1 MSGSR
6 PTPVEQHLGDRL
18 AALVDGE
25 LGHEARERVLAHLAT
40 CCKCKAEADAQRRLK
55 SVFATAAPPPPSES
69 FLARLQ
75 GLPAAG
81 PDGPTGSGSGFGAG
95 PPFGTSS
102 DFGMAPGPF
111 RYAPV
116 TPPGPD
122 EPRSGFRIHDL
133 GRAEAERSASRG
145 RRFAFAAA
153 GAVSLAALALGGVA
167 AGTPVDTTE
176 RAGGGKS
183 NVTPLRTQA
192 GTGQGRPRLPQPP
205 GRLPAGLR
213 RAGRD
218 QLGPARAGRGRRPA
232 PPGHAPAPGGAGAVP
247 VLRRTPQGTQQARP
261 VDTPL
266 GATAPRRTPGPR
278 PLRNRRRPP
287 LASPASPGSPPRPDG
302 RRGPLKCARRAT
314 SPHLR
319 GAES

>member
-75 GLPAAG
+75 GLPATG
-81 PDGPTGSGSGFGAG
+81 PEGPTGSGFGAG
-95 PPFGTSS
+95 PPFGSS
-102 DFGMAPGPF
+102 ADFGMAPGPF

-116 TPPGPD
+116 TPAGPD

-192 GTGQGRPRLPQPP
+192 GTGQAAPDSRS
-205 GRLPAGLR
+205 R
-213 RAGRD
+213 RG
-218 QLGPARAGRGRRPA
+218 
-232 PPGHAPAPGGAGAVP
+232 
-247 VLRRTPQGTQQARP
+247 
-261 VDTPL
+261 
-266 GATAPRRTPGPR
+266 
-278 PLRNRRRPP
+278 
-287 LASPASPGSPPRPDG
+287 GSPPAFAAQGETRS
-302 RRGPLKCARRAT
+302 GPREQVGDAAPRHPGTPPLLEELEPYPYSAALLKAPGKPAPWPPRSAPLPLAAPQDAARSGIAAAP
-314 SPHLR
+314 SAGLPGVSGLS
-319 GAES
+319 AAP

>member
-75 GLPAAG
+75 GLPAVG
-81 PDGPTGSGSGFGAG
+81 PEGPTGSGSGFGAG
-95 PPFGTSS
+95 PPFGSS
-102 DFGMAPGPF
+102 ADFGMAPGPF

-116 TPPGPD
+116 TPAGPD

-192 GTGQGRPRLPQPP
+192 GTGQAAPDSRS
-205 GRLPAGLR
+205 R
-213 RAGRD
+213 RG
-218 QLGPARAGRGRRPA
+218 
-232 PPGHAPAPGGAGAVP
+232 
-247 VLRRTPQGTQQARP
+247 
-261 VDTPL
+261 
-266 GATAPRRTPGPR
+266 
-278 PLRNRRRPP
+278 
-287 LASPASPGSPPRPDG
+287 GSPPAFAAQGETRS
-302 RRGPLKCARRAT
+302 GPREQVGDAAPRHPGTPPLLEELEPYPYSAALLKAPGKPAPWPPRSVPLPLAAPQDAARSGIAAAP
-314 SPHLR
+314 SAGLPGVSGLS
-319 GAES
+319 AAP

>member
-81 PDGPTGSGSGFGAG
+81 PEGPTDAGSGFGSG
-95 PPFGTSS
+95 QPFGAS
-102 DFGMAPGPF
+102 DFGAAPGAF

-116 TPPGPD
+116 APVLPD
-122 EPRSGFRIHDL
+122 EPRTGFRIHDI
-133 GRAEAERSASRG
+133 GRTEAERSASRG

-167 AGTPVDTTE
+167 AGTPVDTAE
-176 RAGGGKS
+176 RSGGGKS

-192 GTGQGRPRLPQPP
+192 GTGQAAP
-205 GRLPAGLR
+205 
-213 RAGRD
+213 D
-218 QLGPARAGRGRRPA
+218 SRGRR
-232 PPGHAPAPGGAGAVP
+232 GA
-247 VLRRTPQGTQQARP
+247 
-261 VDTPL
+261 
-266 GATAPRRTPGPR
+266 
-278 PLRNRRRPP
+278 PP
-287 LASPASPGSPPRPDG
+287 LAFSAQGETRSGPQDRVGDAAPRHPGAPPSLEDLEPYPYSAALLKAPGRPAPLIPRSVPLPLAAPQDSARPGIAAAPPAGVPG
-302 RRGPLKCARRAT
+302 VTGLSAAP
-314 SPHLR
+314 
-319 GAES
+319 

>member
-55 SVFATAAPPPPSES
+55 SVFATAAPPPPTES

-81 PDGPTGSGSGFGAG
+81 PDGPTDSGSGFGSG
-95 PPFGTSS
+95 PAFGSS
-102 DFGMAPGPF
+102 DFGAAPSAF
-111 RYAPV
+111 RYAPLA
-116 TPPGPD
+116 PPLPD
-122 EPRSGFRIHDL
+122 EPGKGFRIHDI

-176 RAGGGKS
+176 RAGGSKS
-183 NVTPLRTQA
+183 NVTPLRTQS
-192 GTGQGRPRLPQPP
+192 GTGQAAP
-205 GRLPAGLR
+205 
-213 RAGRD
+213 D
-218 QLGPARAGRGRRPA
+218 SRGRRGGSPPA
-232 PPGHAPAPGGAGAVP
+232 FAA
-247 VLRRTPQGTQQARP
+247 QGETRSGP
-261 VDTPL
+261 RGEVS
-266 GATAPRRTPGPR
+266 ATAPRRPGTSPLLEELEPYPYSAALLKAPGPA
-278 PLRNRRRPP
+278 PLDLRSVPLP
-287 LASPASPGSPPRPDG
+287 LAARQDSADPGVAAAPPAGVPAGPGLS
-302 RRGPLKCARRAT
+302 AT
-314 SPHLR
+314 P
-319 GAES
+319 

>member
-81 PDGPTGSGSGFGAG
+81 PEGPTGSGSGFGAG
-95 PPFGTSS
+95 PPFGSS
-102 DFGMAPGPF
+102 ADFGMAPGPF

-116 TPPGPD
+116 TPAGPD

-192 GTGQGRPRLPQPP
+192 GTGQAAPDSRS
-205 GRLPAGLR
+205 R
-213 RAGRD
+213 RG
-218 QLGPARAGRGRRPA
+218 
-232 PPGHAPAPGGAGAVP
+232 
-247 VLRRTPQGTQQARP
+247 
-261 VDTPL
+261 
-266 GATAPRRTPGPR
+266 
-278 PLRNRRRPP
+278 
-287 LASPASPGSPPRPDG
+287 GSPPAFAAQGETRS
-302 RRGPLKCARRAT
+302 GPREQVGDAAPRHPGTPPLLEELEPYPYSAALLKAPGKPAPWPPRSVPLPLAAPQDAARSGIAAAP
-314 SPHLR
+314 SAGLPGVSGLS
-319 GAES
+319 AAP

>member
-40 CCKCKAEADAQRRLK
+40 CCKCKAEAEAQRRLK

-81 PDGPTGSGSGFGAG
+81 PDGPTGSGSGFGSG
-95 PPFGTSS
+95 PPFGSTS

-122 EPRSGFRIHDL
+122 EPRQGFRIHDL

-192 GTGQGRPRLPQPP
+192 GTGQAAPDSRS
-205 GRLPAGLR
+205 R
-213 RAGRD
+213 RG
-218 QLGPARAGRGRRPA
+218 
-232 PPGHAPAPGGAGAVP
+232 
-247 VLRRTPQGTQQARP
+247 
-261 VDTPL
+261 
-266 GATAPRRTPGPR
+266 
-278 PLRNRRRPP
+278 
-287 LASPASPGSPPRPDG
+287 GSPPAFAAQGETRS
-302 RRGPLKCARRAT
+302 GPREQVGDAAPRHPGTPPLLEELEPYPYSAALLKGPGKPAPWTPRSVPLPLAAPQDAARSGIAAAP
-314 SPHLR
+314 SAGLPGVSGLS
-319 GAES
+319 AAP

>member
-81 PDGPTGSGSGFGAG
+81 PEGPTGSGSGFGAG
-95 PPFGTSS
+95 PPFGSS
-102 DFGMAPGPF
+102 ADFGMAPGPF

-116 TPPGPD
+116 TPAGPD

-192 GTGQGRPRLPQPP
+192 GTGQAAPDSRS
-205 GRLPAGLR
+205 R
-213 RAGRD
+213 RG
-218 QLGPARAGRGRRPA
+218 
-232 PPGHAPAPGGAGAVP
+232 
-247 VLRRTPQGTQQARP
+247 
-261 VDTPL
+261 
-266 GATAPRRTPGPR
+266 
-278 PLRNRRRPP
+278 
-287 LASPASPGSPPRPDG
+287 GSPPAFAAQGETRS
-302 RRGPLKCARRAT
+302 GPREQVGDAAPRHPGTPPLLEELEPYPYSAALLKAPGEPAPWPPRSVPLPLAAPQDAARSGIAAAP
-314 SPHLR
+314 SAGLPGVSGLS
-319 GAES
+319 AAP

>member
-81 PDGPTGSGSGFGAG
+81 PEGPTGSGSGFGAG
-95 PPFGTSS
+95 PPFGSS
-102 DFGMAPGPF
+102 ADFGMAPGPF

-116 TPPGPD
+116 TPVGPD

-192 GTGQGRPRLPQPP
+192 GSGQAAPDSRS
-205 GRLPAGLR
+205 R
-213 RAGRD
+213 RG
-218 QLGPARAGRGRRPA
+218 
-232 PPGHAPAPGGAGAVP
+232 
-247 VLRRTPQGTQQARP
+247 
-261 VDTPL
+261 
-266 GATAPRRTPGPR
+266 
-278 PLRNRRRPP
+278 
-287 LASPASPGSPPRPDG
+287 GSPPAFAAQGETRS
-302 RRGPLKCARRAT
+302 GPREQVGDAAPRHPGTPPLLEELEPYPYSAALLKAPGKPAPWPPRSVPLPLAAPQDAARSGIAAAP
-314 SPHLR
+314 SAGLPGVSGLS
-319 GAES
+319 AAP

>member
-81 PDGPTGSGSGFGAG
+81 PEGPTGSGSGFGAG
-95 PPFGTSS
+95 PPFGSS
-102 DFGMAPGPF
+102 ADFGMVPGPF

-116 TPPGPD
+116 TPAGPD

-192 GTGQGRPRLPQPP
+192 GTGQAAPDSRS
-205 GRLPAGLR
+205 R
-213 RAGRD
+213 RG
-218 QLGPARAGRGRRPA
+218 
-232 PPGHAPAPGGAGAVP
+232 
-247 VLRRTPQGTQQARP
+247 
-261 VDTPL
+261 
-266 GATAPRRTPGPR
+266 
-278 PLRNRRRPP
+278 
-287 LASPASPGSPPRPDG
+287 GSPPAFAAQGETRS
-302 RRGPLKCARRAT
+302 GPREQVGDAAPRHPGTPPLLEELEPYPYSAALLKAPGKPAPWPPRSVPLPLAAPQDAARSGIAAAP
-314 SPHLR
+314 SAGLPGVSGLS
-319 GAES
+319 AAP

>member
-81 PDGPTGSGSGFGAG
+81 PEGPTGSGSGFGAG
-95 PPFGTSS
+95 PPFGSS
-102 DFGMAPGPF
+102 ADFGMAPGPF

-116 TPPGPD
+116 TPAGPD

-183 NVTPLRTQA
+183 NVTPLRTQT
-192 GTGQGRPRLPQPP
+192 GTGQAAPDSRS
-205 GRLPAGLR
+205 R
-213 RAGRD
+213 RG
-218 QLGPARAGRGRRPA
+218 
-232 PPGHAPAPGGAGAVP
+232 
-247 VLRRTPQGTQQARP
+247 
-261 VDTPL
+261 
-266 GATAPRRTPGPR
+266 
-278 PLRNRRRPP
+278 
-287 LASPASPGSPPRPDG
+287 GSPPAFAAQGETRS
-302 RRGPLKCARRAT
+302 GPREQVGDAAPRHPGTPPLLEELEPYPYSAALLKAPGKPAPWPPRSVPLPLAAPQDAARSGIAAAP
-314 SPHLR
+314 SAGLPGVSGLS
-319 GAES
+319 AAP

>member
-25 LGHEARERVLAHLAT
+25 LGHEARERVLSHLAT

-81 PDGPTGSGSGFGAG
+81 PEGPTGSGSGFGAG
-95 PPFGTSS
+95 PPFGSS
-102 DFGMAPGPF
+102 ADFGMAPGPF

-116 TPPGPD
+116 TPAGPD

-183 NVTPLRTQA
+183 NVTPLRTQT
-192 GTGQGRPRLPQPP
+192 GTGQAAPDSRS
-205 GRLPAGLR
+205 R
-213 RAGRD
+213 RG
-218 QLGPARAGRGRRPA
+218 
-232 PPGHAPAPGGAGAVP
+232 
-247 VLRRTPQGTQQARP
+247 
-261 VDTPL
+261 
-266 GATAPRRTPGPR
+266 
-278 PLRNRRRPP
+278 
-287 LASPASPGSPPRPDG
+287 GSPPAFAAQGETRS
-302 RRGPLKCARRAT
+302 GPREQVGDAAPRHPGTPPLLEELEPYPYSAALLKAPGKPAPWPPRSVPLPLAAPQDAARSGIAAAP
-314 SPHLR
+314 SAGLPGVSGLS
-319 GAES
+319 AAP

>member
-81 PDGPTGSGSGFGAG
+81 PEGPTGSGSGFGAG
-95 PPFGTSS
+95 PPFGSS
-102 DFGMAPGPF
+102 ADFGMAPGPF

-116 TPPGPD
+116 TPAGPD

-192 GTGQGRPRLPQPP
+192 GTGQAAPDSRS
-205 GRLPAGLR
+205 R
-213 RAGRD
+213 RG
-218 QLGPARAGRGRRPA
+218 
-232 PPGHAPAPGGAGAVP
+232 
-247 VLRRTPQGTQQARP
+247 
-261 VDTPL
+261 
-266 GATAPRRTPGPR
+266 
-278 PLRNRRRPP
+278 
-287 LASPASPGSPPRPDG
+287 GSPPAFAAQGETRS
-302 RRGPLKCARRAT
+302 GPREQVGDAAPRHPGTPPLLEELEPYPYSAALLKAPGKPAPWPPRSVALPLAAPQDAARSGIAAAP
-314 SPHLR
+314 SAGLPGVSGLS
-319 GAES
+319 AAP

>member
-81 PDGPTGSGSGFGAG
+81 PEGPTGSGSGFGAG
-95 PPFGTSS
+95 PPFGSS
-102 DFGMAPGPF
+102 ADFGMAPGPF

-116 TPPGPD
+116 TPAGPD

-192 GTGQGRPRLPQPP
+192 GTGQAAPDSRS
-205 GRLPAGLR
+205 R
-213 RAGRD
+213 RG
-218 QLGPARAGRGRRPA
+218 
-232 PPGHAPAPGGAGAVP
+232 
-247 VLRRTPQGTQQARP
+247 
-261 VDTPL
+261 
-266 GATAPRRTPGPR
+266 
-278 PLRNRRRPP
+278 
-287 LASPASPGSPPRPDG
+287 GSPPAFAAQGETRS
-302 RRGPLKCARRAT
+302 GPREEVGDAAPRHPGTPPLLEELEPYPYSAALLKAPGKPAPWPPRSVPLPLAAPQDAARSGIAAAP
-314 SPHLR
+314 SAGLPGVSGLS
-319 GAES
+319 AAP

>member
-25 LGHEARERVLAHLAT
+25 LGHEARERVLSHLAT

-81 PDGPTGSGSGFGAG
+81 PEGPTGSGSGFGAG
-95 PPFGTSS
+95 PPFGSS
-102 DFGMAPGPF
+102 ADFGMAPGPF

-116 TPPGPD
+116 TPVGPD

-192 GTGQGRPRLPQPP
+192 GTGQAAPDSRS
-205 GRLPAGLR
+205 R
-213 RAGRD
+213 RG
-218 QLGPARAGRGRRPA
+218 
-232 PPGHAPAPGGAGAVP
+232 
-247 VLRRTPQGTQQARP
+247 
-261 VDTPL
+261 
-266 GATAPRRTPGPR
+266 
-278 PLRNRRRPP
+278 
-287 LASPASPGSPPRPDG
+287 GSPPAFAAQGETRS
-302 RRGPLKCARRAT
+302 GPREQVGDAAPRHPGTPPLLEELEPYPYSAALLKAPGKPAPWPPRSVPLPLAAPQDAARSGIAAAP
-314 SPHLR
+314 SAGLPGVSGLS
-319 GAES
+319 AAP

>member
-75 GLPAAG
+75 GLPGAG
-81 PDGPTGSGSGFGAG
+81 PEGPTGSGSGFGAG
-95 PPFGTSS
+95 PPFGSS
-102 DFGMAPGPF
+102 ADFGMAPGPF

-116 TPPGPD
+116 TPAGPD

-192 GTGQGRPRLPQPP
+192 GTGQAAPDSRS
-205 GRLPAGLR
+205 R
-213 RAGRD
+213 RG
-218 QLGPARAGRGRRPA
+218 
-232 PPGHAPAPGGAGAVP
+232 
-247 VLRRTPQGTQQARP
+247 
-261 VDTPL
+261 
-266 GATAPRRTPGPR
+266 
-278 PLRNRRRPP
+278 
-287 LASPASPGSPPRPDG
+287 GSPPAFAAQGETRS
-302 RRGPLKCARRAT
+302 GPREQVGDAAPRHPGTPPLLEELEPYPYSAALLKAPGKPAPWPPRSVPLPLAAPQDAARSGIAAAP
-314 SPHLR
+314 SAGLPGVSGLS
-319 GAES
+319 AAP

>member
-81 PDGPTGSGSGFGAG
+81 PEGPTGSGSGFGAG
-95 PPFGTSS
+95 PPFGSS
-102 DFGMAPGPF
+102 ADFGMAPGPF

-116 TPPGPD
+116 TPAGPD

-192 GTGQGRPRLPQPP
+192 GTGQAAPDSRS
-205 GRLPAGLR
+205 R
-213 RAGRD
+213 RG
-218 QLGPARAGRGRRPA
+218 
-232 PPGHAPAPGGAGAVP
+232 
-247 VLRRTPQGTQQARP
+247 
-261 VDTPL
+261 
-266 GATAPRRTPGPR
+266 
-278 PLRNRRRPP
+278 
-287 LASPASPGSPPRPDG
+287 GSPPAFAAQGETRS
-302 RRGPLKCARRAT
+302 GPREQVGDAAPRHPGTPPLLEELEPYPYSAALLKAPGKPAPWPPRSVPLQLAAPQDAVRSGIAAAP
-314 SPHLR
+314 SAGLPGVSGLS
-319 GAES
+319 AAP

>member
-81 PDGPTGSGSGFGAG
+81 PDGPTDSGSGFGSG
-95 PPFGTSS
+95 PPFGSTS
-102 DFGMAPGPF
+102 DFGMAPGAF

-116 TPPGPD
+116 APALPD
-122 EPRSGFRIHDL
+122 EPRQGFRIHDL

-192 GTGQGRPRLPQPP
+192 GTGQAAPDSRSRRGASPPAFAAQGETRSGPREQVGDAAPRHPGTPPLLEELEPYPYSAALLKAP
-205 GRLPAGLR
+205 GRATPWIPRSEPLPLAAPQDSARPGIAAAPPAGLPGVPGLS
-213 RAGRD
+213 A
-218 QLGPARAGRGRRPA
+218 A
-232 PPGHAPAPGGAGAVP
+232 P
-247 VLRRTPQGTQQARP
+247 
-261 VDTPL
+261 
-266 GATAPRRTPGPR
+266 
-278 PLRNRRRPP
+278 
-287 LASPASPGSPPRPDG
+287 
-302 RRGPLKCARRAT
+302 
-314 SPHLR
+314 
-319 GAES
+319 

>member
-81 PDGPTGSGSGFGAG
+81 PEGPTGSGSGFGAG
-95 PPFGTSS
+95 LPFGSS
-102 DFGMAPGPF
+102 ADFGMAPGPF

-116 TPPGPD
+116 TPAGPD

-192 GTGQGRPRLPQPP
+192 GTGQAAPDSRS
-205 GRLPAGLR
+205 R
-213 RAGRD
+213 RG
-218 QLGPARAGRGRRPA
+218 
-232 PPGHAPAPGGAGAVP
+232 
-247 VLRRTPQGTQQARP
+247 
-261 VDTPL
+261 
-266 GATAPRRTPGPR
+266 
-278 PLRNRRRPP
+278 
-287 LASPASPGSPPRPDG
+287 GSPPAFAAQGETRS
-302 RRGPLKCARRAT
+302 GPREQVGDAAPRHPGTPPLLEELEPYPYSAALLKAPGKPAPWPPRSVPLPLAAPQDAARSGIAAAP
-314 SPHLR
+314 SAGLPGVSGLS
-319 GAES
+319 AAP